1 VSTVSLRARLVIGA
15 LVLVTLGL
23 GAFGTG
29 TYTALRAFLAKRTDR
44 QLTALARPVTSAVSA
59 VRVGTGT
66 APGRVRDVAGPGV
79 WVQVRAPDGAVT
91 TVVAPGPRDGMGPPP
106 RLPASFPASEGAT
119 AAAPANGRKARKPR
133 VVLLSVSADGPG
145 PRYRVAATPLPDGQG
160 TLVIAASLGP
170 TDQTLGRLLAVE
182 GVVGLVVLVATALL
196 GLLLAGQAAR
206 PLERIA
212 VTADAIAAGDMGR
225 RVAGA
230 GPRTELGRVGVAL
243 NAMLDRIQDGFARRD
258 ATEERLRRFIADA
271 SHELA
276 TPLTSIQGYAE
287 LFERGAVSSHED
299 LTKAMSRIRSEAS
312 RMGGLI
318 DDLLLL
324 AALDAGRPVRQGPL
338 DLARVG
344 ADAVDDARAVEPG
357 RPFELEAP
365 RPVVV
370 MGDED
375 RLRQVAANLTAT
387 TRPLARQSP
396 SGCTARGAAA
406 CSRWWTTG
414 GEWPPARQPG
424 HSTGSGAPTTL
435 VRATAAVPPPA
446 PAPRAPAALAW
457 AWPSSPPSLAPTE
470 VERWSRQRRV
480 GEPPSASRSRW
491 PPPPLLP
498 PQVLSL
504 GPHLHPSPRSPQA
517 SGVDMVGASVPAAN
531 SPICE
536 LCAAPRGARRPST
549 SWCSRASS
557 RGPTSW

>member
-1 VSTVSLRARLVIGA
+1 VSAVSLRARLVIGA

-29 TYTALRAFLAKRTDR
+29 TYTALRAFLAKRTDQ

-66 APGRVRDVAGPGV
+66 GPGRVRDVAGPGV

-91 TVVAPGPRDGMGPPP
+91 TVVAPGPRDGVGPPP

-182 GVVGLVVLVATALL
+182 AVVGLVVLVATALL

-357 RPFELEAP
+357 RPFEFEAP

-375 RLRQVAANLTAT
+375 RLRQVAANLTANARRHT
-387 TRPLARQSP
+387 PAGTPVTLRVHSEGRSGVLEVVDHGRGMAAGQAARAFDRFWRADDARTRDSGGGTPSAGTPSAGGTGLGLAIV
-396 SGCTARGAAA
+396 AAIVGAH
-406 CSRWWTTG
+406 G
-414 GEWPPARQPG
+414 GRAVV
-424 HSTGSGAPTTL
+424 APTPGGGATFRIE
-435 VRATAAVPPPA
+435 VPMAATAPPPA
-446 PAPRAPAALAW
+446 AGAEPGAA
-457 AWPSSPPSLAPTE
+457 PSSQPE
-470 VERWSRQRRV
+470 VTAGQRRRH
-480 GEPPSASRSRW
+480 GRG
-491 PPPPLLP
+491 
-498 PQVLSL
+498 L
-504 GPHLHPSPRSPQA
+504 GAQS
-517 SGVDMVGASVPAAN
+517 
-531 SPICE
+531 
-536 LCAAPRGARRPST
+536 
-549 SWCSRASS
+549 
-557 RGPTSW
+557 